1 MSPSPRESKENLESQ
16 PWDNNESRSSV
27 TVAGSPNEQQPVV
40 DEKEVPPPPDGGL
53 EAWLVV
59 VGAWCTSFCSFGWV
73 NSIGIFQSYYESNL
87 LKTYSSSTISWIPS
101 LQIFFMFA
109 MGPIVGKLYDS
120 FGARYLI
127 MVGTFFHVF
136 GLMMASIS
144 TEYYQILLSQGVCS
158 AIGASAI
165 FQPALTS
172 VSAWFNKKRG
182 IAFATL
188 STGSSVGGVIFP
200 IMLERLVQQVGF
212 PWSMRI
218 SAFMILFL
226 LAIAIVTVKARL
238 PRTKSN
244 APGKTTLLHPFKEP
258 AFALTLFGYMLLT
271 YGVFIPINYVIV
283 EAQINGMSASLAAY
297 LLPMLNAASLFGRL
311 GAGFVSDKFGRYNIF
326 IAMCLVAGVLVL
338 ALWIPAASNAPTIV
352 FATIFG
358 FASGAYVSLSPALVA
373 QISPLS
379 EIGYRTGLLFLFASV
394 GGLTTSPIAGA
405 ILSNAGGKDFTN
417 VKVFSGVM
425 LLAGTVFV
433 TGARIMRTGPK
444 LTAKF

>member
-1 MSPSPRESKENLESQ
+1 MSSSPRTSKENHDLQ

-27 TVAGSPNEQQPVV
+27 TVSGSPNGQPVSE
-40 DEKEVPPPPDGGL
+40 EKDISLPPDGGL

-73 NSIGIFQSYYESNL
+73 NSIGIFQSYYESNM
-87 LKTYSSSTISWIPS
+87 LKNYSSSTISWIPS
-101 LQIFFMFA
+101 LQVFFMFA
-109 MGPIVGKLYDS
+109 MGPIVGKLYDA

-127 MVGTFFHVF
+127 IGGTFFHVF

-165 FQPALTS
+165 FQPALNS
-172 VSAWFNKKRG
+172 VSVWFNKKRG

-226 LAIAIVTVKARL
+226 LAIAIVTVKARTTG
-238 PRTKSN
+238 PKSAN
-244 APGKTTLLHPFKEP
+244 PGKTTLLHPFKEP
-258 AFALTLFGYMLLT
+258 AFVLTLFGYMLLT

-283 EAQINGMSASLAAY
+283 EAELNGMSANLAAY

-311 GAGFVSDKFGRYNIF
+311 GAGFVSDKLGRYNIF

-352 FATIFG
+352 FAIIFG

-373 QISPLS
+373 QISPLT

-405 ILSNAGGKDFTN
+405 ILANAGGKDFTN
-417 VKVFSGVM
+417 VKVFSGVF
-425 LLAGTVFV
+425 LLGGTVFV
-433 TGARIMRTGPK
+433 IAARIMKTGLK
-444 LTAKF
+444 LGAKF